1 MWDALVEIFAAEG
14 YAKAAGR
21 VGVCIATFGPGDTNL
36 VTGLAD
42 GMMDSIPLVAITG
55 QVPRRMIGTDAFQ
68 ATPIVEVTHAITKHN
83 YLVLGIKDLPRVIKE
98 AFYLTRSSRPG
109 PVLVDVPKDI
119 QQQLAVPD
127 WDSPMSIT
135 ARSIGTAGPG
145 PNKPVKPV
153 RAGVRNA
160 AAAARGAGPAK
171 PAPQQPKPFPAASS
185 APRGP
190 RSASKLAQFLFD
202 PPPPGPGGKPQRGA
216 KPDPAAKALHQ
227 PAYPLAPHLA
237 AQGQHKA
244 AAGSSGNGSG
254 GGGAAAAAGPFR
266 FDTPSPD
273 DAAQE
278 RRPGAAPAHSAS
290 APPAPSLPQNKA
302 FLRPSPMMQQQR
314 QQTGGSG
321 GGGGGGAAADDDAAA
336 GGVAGLSLGGTS
348 HGPAAADEGEA
359 LGHPA
364 AGTRHH
370 HAHGG
375 PDDQA
380 AAAAAPERPH
390 GLHTRRLV
398 SEYAMEPEL
407 AREVAAA
414 AAAES
419 ASLSSPPSTSSAAP
433 KSPLHLVVLGHVDAG
448 KSSLMGRLLHELGR
462 VSEREAHKHQRD
474 AAAAGKVRKTLKP
487 SLPARRSHTVFQ
499 NGGATHG
506 AAGLGAGTLGE
517 RQSAVALIWVLV
529 PNMIAGAAQADAA
542 LLLVDGSPGGFEA
555 GFSEGSGGLH
565 GTPGGQTREH
575 AALARSL
582 GIEQLAVVAD
592 AALLLVD
599 GSPGGFEAGFSEG
612 SGGLHGTPG
621 GQTREHAAL
630 ARSLGIEQLAVVV
643 SKLDTVGYAQ
653 ERFEHIRAALLPFLR
668 SVGFR
673 ESGLQWL
680 PASGPLGENLVR
692 PPADPALAAWWRD
705 GPTVVG
711 AIDAFA
717 PRERAVGRPLRMPV
731 SDVFKSR
738 SGAVVLGGKLEG
750 GTLRPGSKVALVPAA
765 AAGQLFAVRSIEV
778 AGAPAHLARAGDS
791 CEVALVA
798 AHGGGGGAAMEPGAV
813 AAGAVLCHPD
823 FPAVLVMRF
832 ELRVVMLDVSV
843 PLLRGQAVTLH
854 AHVAREEGHI
864 TALSAV
870 LDPRSGE
877 VTKVDV
883 GRGGVGWKAFSLE
896 KPWRSWGEV
905 AGVKGLGG
913 RGHGAGAWAATGA
926 TGHTRP

>member
-1 MWDALVEIFAAEG
+1 MTKGKRGQMYDDDDFDDGYDDYDDDGYDA
-14 YAKAAGR
+14 YDDH
-21 VGVCIATFGPGDTNL
+21 P
-36 VTGLAD
+36 
-42 GMMDSIPLVAITG
+42 P
-55 QVPRRMIGTDAFQ
+55 
-68 ATPIVEVTHAITKHN
+68 TK
-83 YLVLGIKDLPRVIKE
+83 
-98 AFYLTRSSRPG
+98 
-109 PVLVDVPKDI
+109 
-119 QQQLAVPD
+119 
-127 WDSPMSIT
+127 
-135 ARSIGTAGPG
+135 
-145 PNKPVKPV
+145 
-153 RAGVRNA
+153 NA
-160 AAAARGAGPAK
+160 APAARGAGPAK
-171 PAPQQPKPFPAASS
+171 PAPQQPKPSAAVSS
-185 APRGP
+185 APA
-190 RSASKLAQFLFD
+190 RSA
-202 PPPPGPGGKPQRGA
+202 A
-216 KPDPAAKALHQ
+216 KPDPAAKALQQ

-244 AAGSSGNGSG
+244 AASSSGNGSG

-273 DAAQE
+273 DAVKAAQE

-314 QQTGGSG
+314 QQAGGSG
-321 GGGGGGAAADDDAAA
+321 GGGGGGGGAAADAAA
-336 GGVAGLSLGGTS
+336 GGVAGLSLGGAS
-348 HGPAAADEGEA
+348 HGPAAAGEGEA

-375 PDDQA
+375 PGDQA
-380 AAAAAPERPH
+380 AAAPAPERPH
-390 GLHTRRLV
+390 GLHTRRPV

-419 ASLSSPPSTSSAAP
+419 APLSSPPSTSSAAAP

-448 KSSLMGRLLHELGR
+448 KSSLMGRLLHELGL

-474 AAAAGKVRKTLKP
+474 AAAAGKG
-487 SLPARRSHTVFQ
+487 SFAW
-499 NGGATHG
+499 A
-506 AAGLGAGTLGE
+506 
-517 RQSAVALIWVLV
+517 WVLDERPEERERGVTVDVAMTRFNTDRFAVTLLDAPGHRDFV
-529 PNMIAGAAQADAA
+529 PNMIAGAAQ
-542 LLLVDGSPGGFEA
+542 
-555 GFSEGSGGLH
+555 
-565 GTPGGQTREH
+565 
-575 AALARSL
+575 
-582 GIEQLAVVAD
+582 AD

-692 PPADPALAAWWRD
+692 PPADPALAGWWRG

-750 GTLRPGSKVALVPAA
+750 GALRPGSKVALVPAA

-798 AHGGGGGAAMEPGAV
+798 AHGGGGGAALEPGAV

-823 FPAVLVMRF
+823 FPAVLVTRF
-832 ELRVVMLDVSV
+832 ELRIVVLDVSV

-870 LDPRSGE
+870 LDARSGE
-877 VTKVDV
+877 VTKARPRCLTRGQTALVEV
-883 GRGGVGWKAFSLE
+883 TAARALVLEEYSEYRALGR
-896 KPWRSWGEV
+896 V
-905 AGVKGLGG
+905 ALREGG
-913 RGHGAGAWAATGA
+913 RTLAVGIV
-926 TGHTRP
+926 TRLLE